1 MSKIRLAIVCTF
13 GLEAIVKRELIQMG
27 YTDLLVDN
35 GWIFFDAEIEDII
48 KTNINLRS
56 AERVLLVMGEFNAV
70 TFTELHDQT
79 YDLPWDEWIE
89 KDGSFTVKGK
99 SVKSK
104 LHSVPDCQSIV
115 KKAIVNKLKSKFDVE
130 WFTEKGAEFTVQV
143 SILKDNVILTIDT
156 TGSREGLFK
165 RGYRKSAVEAPL
177 KETMAAAL
185 VQLSFWNKDRILY
198 DPMCGSGTIAIEAAL
213 IGTNTPPGLFR
224 QFASEEWQAIPAIAW
239 DDMRFYYE
247 SQIDH
252 EAKLK
257 IFASDINK
265 DAIDSAKKNAIRAG
279 MEEHISFE
287 TMDIKDIVL
296 PGDYGVM
303 ITNPPYGDR
312 IGDEE
317 TVIEISEYLG
327 KIFGGNTTWSNYIIT
342 PFEKFENYY
351 GAKASR
357 KRKLFNG
364 NVKVNYYQYFGE
376 KKL

>member
-1 MSKIRLAIVCTF
+1 MPKIRLAVVCTF

-27 YTDLLVDN
+27 YSNLTVDN

-70 TFTELHDQT
+70 TFTELYDKT

-89 KDGSFTVKGK
+89 KDGSFIVKGK
-99 SVKSK
+99 SVKST
-104 LHSVPDCQSIV
+104 LYSVSDCQSIV
-115 KKAIVNKLKSKFDVE
+115 KKAIVNKLKSRFDVE

-143 SILKDNVILTIDT
+143 SIHKDNVILTIDT

-177 KETMAAAL
+177 KETMASAL
-185 VQLSFWNKDRILY
+185 VQLSFWNKDRILF

-224 QFASEEWQAIPAIAW
+224 QFASEEWQAIPAVAW

-252 EAKLK
+252 EVKLK

-265 DAIDSAKKNAIRAG
+265 DAIDSAMKNAIRAG
-279 MEEHISFE
+279 MEEHIFFE
-287 TMDIKDIVL
+287 TIDVKDIIL

-303 ITNPPYGDR
+303 ITNPPYGER
-312 IGDEE
+312 LGDEE
-317 TVIEISEYLG
+317 SVIEISEYLG
-327 KIFGGNTTWSNYIIT
+327 KVFGGNKTWSNYIIT
-342 PFEKFENYY
+342 PFEKFETYY
-351 GAKASR
+351 GSRASR

-376 KKL
+376 KKE